1 MLRDS
6 RLGEVLRKIASD
18 HSIPLDDK
26 ATVLVGRDTRKS
38 SPSLS
43 QAVLDGVRA
52 VGGAE
57 AVDFGVV
64 STPQLHY
71 NVVCR
76 NTGGAYGE
84 EWEEGYFKKLAEAF
98 KRIRGAVR
106 DTFVVLSPF
115 PLLLLLLL
123 LLLFLLLPLM
133 MMPLFL
139 LLLSLLLLF
148 LLLLFLLALLLLLL
162 TLLLLFLLLLF

>member
-18 HSIPLDDK
+18 HSVPLDDE

-38 SPSLS
+38 SPSLA

-84 EWEEGYFKKLAEAF
+84 EGEEGYFKKLAEAF

-106 DTFVVLSPF
+106 DTFVVLT
-115 PLLLLLLL
+115 PLLLLLL
-123 LLLFLLLPLM
+123 
-133 MMPLFL
+133 
-139 LLLSLLLLF
+139 
-148 LLLLFLLALLLLLL
+148 
-162 TLLLLFLLLLF
+162 